1 MKSFLQIIADAVGMP
16 LNGVDIPGPI
26 LEQQSDLPWE
36 DWFYDFFSRPLLYV
50 PSILQAKTDFNMKT
64 TPIKDWVKITVDWYK
79 NNDIP
84 DSNGYEKRDYE
95 INLCRKWQS
104 AYTDFTTQAL
114 KN

>member
-1 MKSFLQIIADAVGMP
+1 
-16 LNGVDIPGPI
+16 
-26 LEQQSDLPWE
+26 
-36 DWFYDFFSRPLLYV
+36 
-50 PSILQAKTDFNMKT
+50 MKT